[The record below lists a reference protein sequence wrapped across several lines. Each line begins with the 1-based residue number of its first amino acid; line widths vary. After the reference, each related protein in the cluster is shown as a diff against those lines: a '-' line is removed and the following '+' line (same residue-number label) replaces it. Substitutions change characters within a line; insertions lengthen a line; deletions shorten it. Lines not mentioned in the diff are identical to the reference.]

1 MVAVKR
7 KQLPEFEAYGSGD
20 EDDPYLDGDDD
31 VFLGFSR
38 VFSGVLRPD
47 SVRPALRCPYPSAPA
62 ECASRNLSIPCALAL
77 TCLPAQDVY
86 VLGPKYDPGAPNAA
100 DNRVRLTGGLKLYL
114 MMGRDLTP
122 MDAAPAGAIVAIGG
136 LERCVT
142 PQLCA
147 TVRVGL
153 LTTTPPALPPLA
165 CATLQPRAENR
176 HAEQQSHVH
185 ALGRDGVPGA
195 CASRLWGRVLAR
207 ACTEPQL
214 PTCSRDHD
222 HAATPAVRPRLWCG

>member
-153 LTTTPPALPPLA
+153 LTTTPPAFRPSPVPRFSHVLKT
-165 CATLQPRAENR
+165 ATLSSSPMCMHLAGMAFQ
-176 HAEQQSHVH
+176 V
-185 ALGRDGVPGA
+185 
-195 CASRLWGRVLAR
+195 RVL
-207 ACTEPQL
+207 
-214 PTCSRDHD
+214 
-222 HAATPAVRPRLWCG
+222 VGCGVGC